1 MSVLLATSRLNTWST
16 GGCFCRHTDSSESS
30 SRCAPCPCK
39 YARRYTCQLSLFTY
53 AAFFRSF
60 WYLQRN
66 GIPFSNLILGFGNWP
81 GLTDELLFKAQSVN
95 FFTLILMQWGYAVDR
110 PSKSLLLM
118 CFYVRN
124 LFATRG
130 RKLSIFQHKPTSNP
144 WVFAAATMALCIGI
158 FFHYVPWL

>member
-1 MSVLLATSRLNTWST
+1 MSLTS
-16 GGCFCRHTDSSESS
+16 
-30 SRCAPCPCK
+30 AI
-39 YARRYTCQLSLFTY
+39 
-53 AAFFRSF
+53 FFRSF

-66 GIPFSNLILGFGNWP
+66 GVPFSNLILGFGNWP

-110 PSKSLLLM
+110 PSGWLSLM
-118 CFYVRN
+118 CLYVRN